1 MKTLESF
8 LIIVVTIFAY
18 VGVVLIA
25 LLSYLTI
32 GVIWL
37 VFPVVLVVYLVK
49 VLYNRLKVKTEIYLK
64 HNKGN

>member
-8 LIIVVTIFAY
+8 LIIVVTVFAY

-37 VFPVVLVVYLVK
+37 VFPVVLVIYLVQ
-49 VLYNRLKVKTEIYLK
+49 VLYNKLKVKTEIYLK
-64 HNKGN
+64 RNKGN

>member
-1 MKTLESF
+1 MKALESF
-8 LIIVVTIFAY
+8 LIYVVTVFAY

-49 VLYNRLKVKTEIYLK
+49 VLYNRLKVKTE
-64 HNKGN
+64 NVS